1 MTRQR
6 LPNLSPYRR
15 PPLRRTRQL
24 GRAPANAGGRRMSAD
39 PEKYQLL
46 PELDPESFAA
56 LKADIAARGIIV
68 PVLVDEF
75 GAIIDGHNRARAC
88 RELGINDYPVEVRSD
103 LSEADKRTLARKL
116 NMLRRHLSREQV
128 RQLIGDQL
136 RDTPEW
142 ADRRIG
148 RELGVDHKTVGAVRA
163 DLGSTGEIPQL
174 EKTVGGDDKARPAKP
189 SRRSRKQATHDEWT
203 DKDDDWDDDD
213 RPRWR
218 RVDPWID
225 PTKTAKFHHAADL
238 IRLGVDPNSDQ
249 VNKLI
254 RESAACVIEG
264 AGYRIFA
271 HCTAAGERDWHL
283 FILFLTREWNWHPE
297 GAGCHVEYL
306 SQKQFMDPDEWL
318 GEEGARFRRGWTS
331 EPSEEFKQAWAS
343 FKQANSGRTQ
353 AEIIAE
359 TEAIYQERDP
369 AKRGTV
375 S

>member
-1 MTRQR
+1 
-6 LPNLSPYRR
+6 
-15 PPLRRTRQL
+15 
-24 GRAPANAGGRRMSAD
+24 MSTN

-56 LKADIAARGIIV
+56 LKADIAARGVVV

-88 RELGINDYPVEVRSD
+88 RELGVNDYPVEVRSG

-116 NMLRRHLSREQV
+116 NVLRRHLSREQV

-174 EKTVGGDDKARPAKP
+174 TKTVGSDEKARPAKQ
-189 SRRSRKQATHDEWT
+189 SRRSRKQATGDQWH
-203 DKDDDWDDDD
+203 DDDNWDDDD
-213 RPRWR
+213 RPRR
-218 RVDPWID
+218 QRVNAWNDPA
-225 PTKTAKFHHAADL
+225 KQAKFQRAGDL

-254 RESAACVIEG
+254 RESAACVIEN

-297 GAGCHVEYL
+297 GAAYHVEYL

-318 GEEGARFRRGWTS
+318 GEEGERFRRCSIGGVKDIS
-331 EPSEEFKQAWAS
+331 AEFKQAWAS

-359 TEAIYQERDP
+359 TEAIYQERGPSKWGRCHDRRYQP
-369 AKRGTV
+369 QGEQLKASAENRAP
-375 S
+375 